1 MIDNRQPFRIGKPI
15 VRLVDVRKTYVMG
28 NHSGGGRFGRRRG
41 GDQTVT
47 VHALRGVSVEF
58 YPGEYVAIMG
68 ASGSGKSTMLNLLG
82 CLDRPTSGQYFLGD
96 KDVARLNDDEL
107 SEIRSRY
114 IGFIFQSYNLIQQ
127 YTVVENIQ
135 LPLTYQGSGEIT
147 EETDERTLELA
158 RLVGL
163 GDRLDHRPTQL
174 SGGQQQRVAIA
185 RSLVNDPYIIL
196 ADEAT
201 GNLDTATSHEIME
214 MLGRLNDAG
223 KTIIMV
229 THEDDIAAHAK
240 RIIRMRDGLIIDDG
254 PSPRMHAARQATQ
267 ARTSRSGSSRSQAIL
282 QPLESSKTRATRCHP
297 SSDCLEPS
305 TDS

>member
-1 MIDNRQPFRIGKPI
+1 MNDARKPI
-15 VRLVDVRKTYVMG
+15 VHLEDVRKTYIMG
-28 NHSGGGRFGRRRG
+28 AHSGGGLFGRRRG
-41 GDQTVT
+41 PSQGVI
-47 VHALRGVSVEF
+47 VHALKGVSVDF

-96 KDVARLNDDEL
+96 KDVARLDDDEL
-107 SEIRSRY
+107 SEVRSRY

-127 YTVVENIQ
+127 YTVTENIQ
-135 LPLTYQGSGEIT
+135 LPLTYQGTGELS
-147 EETDERTLELA
+147 EEVEQRTYELA
-158 RLVGL
+158 RMVGL
-163 GDRLDHRPTQL
+163 SDRLDHRPAQL

-185 RSLVNDPYIIL
+185 RSLINDPYIIL

-201 GNLDTATSHEIME
+201 GNLDTTTSGEIMD

-240 RIIRMRDGLIIDDG
+240 RIIRMRDGVIIDDG
-254 PSPRMHAARQATQ
+254 PSPRMLAA
-267 ARTSRSGSSRSQAIL
+267 
-282 QPLESSKTRATRCHP
+282 LEAAGANGKAADGAASANHGLP
-297 SSDCLEPS
+297 HI
-305 TDS
+305 

>member
-1 MIDNRQPFRIGKPI
+1 VNSARRPI

-28 NHSGGGRFGRRRG
+28 HHGGGGGLFGRRQG
-41 GDQTVT
+41 PTQAVT
-47 VHALRGVSVEF
+47 VHAMRGVSVDF
-58 YPGEYVAIMG
+58 YQGEYIAIMG

-82 CLDRPTSGQYFLGD
+82 CLDRPSSGQYILGD
-96 KDVARLNDDEL
+96 KDVARLTDDDL
-107 SEIRSRY
+107 SEVRSRY

-127 YTVVENIQ
+127 YTVTENIQ

-147 EETDERTLELA
+147 DEVQERTYELA
-158 RLVGL
+158 KMVGL
-163 GDRLDHRPTQL
+163 HDRLDHRPNQL

-185 RSLVNDPYIIL
+185 RSLINDPYIIL

-254 PSPRMHAARQATQ
+254 PSARMQALVAANGTAH
-267 ARTSRSGSSRSQAIL
+267 S
-282 QPLESSKTRATRCHP
+282 
-297 SSDCLEPS
+297 
-305 TDS
+305 